1 MSQLEAPGRP
11 ALDALERYREAIV
24 AALRA
29 AVERGAGERA
39 DVPPY
44 TLMRYHLG
52 WEDAQGRPLESRGG
66 KLLRP
71 SLLLLCCEA
80 SSGDWPNA
88 LPAAA
93 AVELL
98 HNFTLL
104 HDDVE
109 DASEQRHGRD
119 TVWRVWGQAEAINA
133 GDGMFGLAH
142 LTLLGLS
149 ERGHP
154 AERVLEAVR
163 LLDEAT
169 LLLCEGQHRDL
180 RNEDGRPIGSAD
192 YLAMIDGK
200 TAALLG
206 ACCAIGALLGGAGQA
221 AVRGLHEFGRR
232 LGLAFQVRDDLLG
245 CWGDAS
251 ETGKSSGD
259 DIRAGKQS
267 YPIVIAL
274 ERASD
279 QQRAQL
285 RAVLGRANSSDAEL
299 SQARA
304 LLERLGAR
312 RDGEQAASEHAEA
325 AIQALRGISL
335 GDQRIELEALARFA
349 AERNA

>member
-1 MSQLEAPGRP
+1 MSRLEAPGRP
-11 ALDALERYREAIV
+11 ALDALERYRDEIV
-24 AALRA
+24 AELRA
-29 AVERGAGERA
+29 AVERAN
-39 DVPPY
+39 VPPY
-44 TLMRYHLG
+44 TLMRYHFG
-52 WEDAQGRPLESRGG
+52 WEDAQGRPVESRSG

-71 SLLLLCCEA
+71 ALLLLCCEA
-80 SSGDWPNA
+80 TGGDASSA

-119 TVWRVWGQAEAINA
+119 TVWRVWGEAEAINA

-142 LTLLGLS
+142 VTLLDLS

-154 AERVLEAVR
+154 AERVLAAAR

-169 LLLCEGQHRDL
+169 LQLCEGQHRDL
-180 RNEDGRPIGSAD
+180 RYEDGRQISAAD
-192 YLAMIDGK
+192 YIAMIEGK
-200 TAALLG
+200 TAALLA
-206 ACCAIGALLGGAGQA
+206 ACCGIGALLGGADEATVQQFY
-221 AVRGLHEFGRR
+221 EFGRR

-274 ERASD
+274 ERASAEE
-279 QQRAQL
+279 REQL
-285 RAVLGRANSSDAEL
+285 RSVLGRANANDAEL
-299 SQARA
+299 STARA

-312 RDGEQAASEHAEA
+312 DDGERAAHEHADA
-325 AIQALRGISL
+325 AIEALRGLSL
-335 GDQRIELEALARFA
+335 GDQRVELEALARFA
-349 AERNA
+349 AERSA

>member
-1 MSQLEAPGRP
+1 MSQPEAPGRP
-11 ALDALERYREAIV
+11 ALDALERYRGAIV
-24 AALRA
+24 AEVRA
-29 AVERGAGERA
+29 AVGRA
-39 DVPPY
+39 DAPPY

-52 WEDAQGRPLESRGG
+52 WDDAEGCPVESRGG

-71 SLLLLCCEA
+71 ALLLLCCEA
-80 SSGDWPNA
+80 SGGDWSNA

-109 DASEQRHGRD
+109 DGSDQRHGRD
-119 TVWRVWGQAEAINA
+119 TVWRVWSEAEAINA

-154 AERVLEAVR
+154 AERVLEAAR

-180 RNEDGRPIGSAD
+180 RYGNGRQIGSAD

-206 ACCAIGALLGGAGQA
+206 ASCAIGALLSGVDEAT
-221 AVRGLHEFGRR
+221 VRQFYEFGRR
-232 LGLAFQVRDDLLG
+232 LGLAFQIRDDLLG

-267 YPIVIAL
+267 YPIVVAL
-274 ERASD
+274 EQASEKE
-279 QQRAQL
+279 REQL
-285 RAVLGRANSSDAEL
+285 RTVLGRADTSDAEL
-299 SQARA
+299 STCRG
-304 LLERLGAR
+304 LLEQLGAR
-312 RDGEQAASEHAEA
+312 DDGERAAREHAEA
-325 AIQALRGISL
+325 AIEALRGLSL
-335 GDQRIELEALARFA
+335 GDQRVELEALARFA
-349 AERNA
+349 AERSA